1 MKYVIRVFFM
11 LLLATQAHAE
21 KKPPKLD
28 AITPLPVNQIQAI
41 ETNGEI
47 FFMSQ
52 NGRFVFR
59 GQLTDT
65 WHKKSLDT
73 MDEIKYAAGHIN
85 IDVMGLPLDQ
95 MNTITIPG
103 GPERIIVFVD
113 PQCSYCKSFIDQ
125 AQEKTDKYT
134 FKIVVV
140 PALGTKSNALSKALF
155 CSSDKSNALQML
167 LDGKLGEMP
176 QKINCNTK
184 HYDLTLTVAQLFG
197 IKQVPFFISPDG
209 RYKPGAGTEKGFWE
223 WIQQKG

>member
-1 MKYVIRVFFM
+1 MKYVIRVFFFF
-11 LLLATQAHAE
+11 LLATQAHAE
-21 KKPPKLD
+21 KTPPKLD
-28 AITPLPVNQIQAI
+28 AITPLPVNKIQAV

-47 FFMSQ
+47 FFMSE

-73 MDEIKYAAGHIN
+73 MDEIKYASEHIN

-113 PQCSYCKSFIDQ
+113 PLCPYCKSFIKQ
-125 AQEKTDKYT
+125 AQDKTDKYT

-140 PALGTKSNALSKALF
+140 PALGASSNALSKSLF

-167 LDGKLGEMP
+167 MDGELGDMP
-176 QKINCNTK
+176 QQPNCNTK

-209 RYKPGAGTEKGFWE
+209 RYKPGAGNGFWE
-223 WIQQKG
+223 WIQNKG